1 MEDPIQFKI
10 HIQALIEQENY
21 EEISN
26 QIFECSRTNNLPCL
40 MQIWIA
46 LEEKESNF
54 SLSYEQ
60 MTDLVFNSNDE
71 NVRDACWI
79 FDKYCNDVRMYDLCY
94 TLISE
99 NEWSLCHFEGGQ
111 PLRIL
116 WQGHYDDI
124 ETNEEHLVY
133 FISKINDYENLSDN
147 ELRYY
152 ASLLS
157 LSKSPNF
164 SLLVFEAMN
173 ESLNNKIGMYRGG
186 DGFRKNSPAKIFL
199 KILELN
205 PHEESIPL
213 AIESLDLI
221 WNSDHSPSLIRT
233 IVFQLLEI
241 LAAIPTIESLKFLT
255 EDAGWWNQYFSKD
268 YRHIS
273 DRWEVF
279 QLLNMSCVF
288 EDLSNVSIENL
299 EDEIHLQPL
308 LGETYEFLIDDF
320 PLWDISGED
329 LDNLEVLEEAFLLK
343 WSNEGSIYTFPMG
356 LYQIDDLC
364 DLSGLINNA
373 ENITEI
379 RISNYNGTDFCD
391 FRNLEFDLFY

>member
-26 QIFECSRTNNLPCL
+26 QILECGRTNNLPCL

-116 WQGHYDDI
+116 GHYDNI

-133 FISKINDYENLSDN
+133 FISKINDYENLSDD

-157 LSKSPNF
+157 LSKSPKF
-164 SLLVFEAMN
+164 SVLVFEAMN
-173 ESLNNKIGMYRGG
+173 ESLNNKMGMYRGG

-205 PHEESIPL
+205 SHEESIPL

-288 EDLSNVSIENL
+288 EDLSNVSIEHL

-320 PLWDISGED
+320 PLRDISGED

-356 LYQIDDLC
+356 LYKIDDLC

-379 RISNYNGTDFCD
+379 RISNYNRTDFCD
-391 FRNLEFDLFY
+391 FRKLEFDLFY